1 MERISRRRRF
11 SVFSGRS
18 VTWLAEVFASPQRRF
33 FPPSLLFKGE
43 RSEGNNVVSRENSQ
57 GFFGRLLPE
66 ADNFVFDEF
75 CGKELDRLR
84 FWPTFRGDGLAFW

>member
-43 RSEGNNVVSRENSQ
+43 RSEGNNVWLCLGRTVKVSLD
-57 GFFGRLLPE
+57 GFFPRQITLYSTSFAERSLI
-66 ADNFVFDEF
+66 D
-75 CGKELDRLR
+75 C
-84 FWPTFRGDGLAFW
+84 AFGQPFEETA